1 MENSGFKLRTNYK
14 DIIVASFSQVV
25 LKADEPTANGTIYS
39 KDVLEKAILEF
50 NNKEINFG
58 PIVDKDITLKKVGF
72 SVLPLTLID
81 DKVICKIEL
90 LNNIEGNRISK
101 LLESKRFKLT
111 PVGEGRVCNNIVE
124 DYKLIGF
131 SISPALPDML
141 IKETKKENNMKLFE
155 FRREVDSSG
164 VSGTG
169 VVAQDVIFSN
179 GKCAVNWLTEHSSII
194 IYDSIEDVIA
204 IHGHGGNTKF
214 IQIFDSEGI
223 VEKEIIL

>member
-1 MENSGFKLRTNYK
+1 MESK
-14 DIIVASFSQVV
+14 SFYSQVV
-25 LKADEPTANGTIYS
+25 LKADEPTVDGRIYP
-39 KDVLEKAILEF
+39 KDVLKKAILDY
-50 NNKEINFG
+50 NNKAARVG
-58 PIVDKDITLKKVGF
+58 PVVDCGISLKNVGF
-72 SVLPLTLID
+72 FVTPLTLSGNN
-81 DKVICKIEL
+81 VVCEIEL
-90 LNNIEGNRISK
+90 LNNIEGNKISK
-101 LLESKRFKLT
+101 LLKSKKVELM
-111 PVGEGRVCNNIVE
+111 PVGEIKVCNNIVE

-131 SISPALPDML
+131 SISPLLPGIL
-141 IKETKKENNMKLFE
+141 INETKKENSMKLFE

-169 VVAQDVIFSN
+169 VVAEGVIFSN
-179 GKCAVNWLTEHSSII
+179 GKCAVNWLTKHSSIV